1 MRGTSAVT
9 SAAEESPAS
18 SKIFGSSDRHQDTF
32 NHAEIVMKRAHNP
45 PKAAHKAHKRQKLEK
60 ASKPAVKKQ
69 KRRVQLNDLG
79 WRTVG
84 MPDRLEDTEG
94 FYGLEEIDD
103 VEVVKDA
110 TTGNITFQTTKTE
123 EEVAQDVEA
132 AWKREEEEA
141 ERLEKMIGQEG
152 KELPVEEEA
161 AEEPEA
167 QGSAPT
173 QDEADDDDSFAGFS
187 DEEEPTTKG
196 GIEIEDLNPNSE
208 VEDGRLLKK
217 DKKDDT
223 KEKPK
228 TKKEKK
234 AEAKARREEEQK
246 LKENTAANAGKAVE
260 TNPDYVEEEGVEA
273 TEDFEISGEGAFDIL
288 LNQPI
293 DDEEVDTSA
302 WEELGLSEKIIG
314 ALAGLKFS
322 KPSNIQASTIPDIMA
337 GRDLIGKASTGSG
350 KTLAFG
356 IPIIERYLT
365 THSQSKEEDSKASN
379 VPTALIVAPTRELAH
394 QITAHLTDLCV
405 KGDFEAPHI
414 ATITGGLSVQKQR
427 RQLEKADI
435 VVGTPGRLWEV
446 ISSGQGL
453 LRSLKQVKFL
463 VLDEADR
470 LLSQGHYQELGEILK
485 VLDREDDEEEDEE
498 ESAPEVERQTLVFSA
513 TFSKGLQ
520 QKLAGK
526 VKHGQGTG
534 DIMNK
539 ADSMEYLLKKLN
551 FREEQP
557 RYVDVNP
564 ESQMA
569 SKLREG
575 LIECAGPE
583 KDLYLYSLLLFHPNK
598 RALIFTN
605 SIAAVRRLTPFL
617 TNLNLPALPLHS
629 SMIQKAR
636 LRSIERFKER
646 PGSILVATDVA
657 ARGLDIPKVDLVIH
671 YHLPRAA
678 DTYVHRSGRTARAD
692 ASGSSIIICG
702 PEEVAGVRRLVA
714 KVHAR
719 AESAKEQTNKKRAY
733 FIRTLDIDRR
743 IVSRLK
749 PRATLSKKL
758 ADTVIAKEKKN
769 STDDMF
775 MQAAEDLGIDYDS
788 EEFEKEAKGKKG
800 RGSGR
805 KKKEKTAS
813 EMTKAEFA
821 AIRAELKGLLAER
834 INTGVSARYLTSGG
848 IDVEALMKGEGNTG
862 FLGAIDGLGFDDDEE
877 DAKPEPPAVQAGS
890 DENEDAEED
899 AEISKATAQ
908 KPEEKKAK
916 KQKARKRNAD
926 GTKKKWIHH

>member
-1 MRGTSAVT
+1 
-9 SAAEESPAS
+9 
-18 SKIFGSSDRHQDTF
+18 
-32 NHAEIVMKRAHNP
+32 MKRAHNP

-60 ASKPAVKKQ
+60 APKQATKKQ

-79 WRTVG
+79 WKTVG

-103 VEVVKDA
+103 VEVIKDT

-123 EEVAQDVEA
+123 EEIANDIEA

-141 ERLEKMIGQEG
+141 ARLEKMIGQEG
-152 KELPVEEEA
+152 KELPVEDEEA
-161 AEEPEA
+161 ADGVAEGTA
-167 QGSAPT
+167 
-173 QDEADDDDSFAGFS
+173 ADDKAASDNESFAGFS
-187 DEEEPTTKG
+187 DDDDNTEAPVKNG
-196 GIEIEDLNPNSE
+196 GLEIEDLNPNSE
-208 VEDGRLLKK
+208 IADGRTLAK
-217 DKKDDT
+217 DKAETK

-234 AEAKARREEEQK
+234 AEAKARREEELK
-246 LKENTAANAGKAVE
+246 LKLNTAANTGKTEAVE
-260 TNPDYVEEEGVEA
+260 TNPDYIEEEGVEA
-273 TEDFEISGEGAFDIL
+273 NEDFEISGEGAFDIL

-293 DDEEVDTSA
+293 DDDEVIDTSA
-302 WEELGLSEKIIG
+302 WEELGLSEKVVG

-322 KPSNIQASTIPDIMA
+322 KPSNIQASTIPEIMA
-337 GRDLIGKASTGSG
+337 GRDLVGKASTGSG

-356 IPIIERYLT
+356 IPIVERYLAT
-365 THSQSKEEDSKASN
+365 KSASKEKDSKTPN

-405 KGDFEAPHI
+405 KGDFDAPSI

-427 RQLEKADI
+427 RQLEHADI

-453 LRSLKQVKFL
+453 LRSLKQIKFL

-485 VLDREDDEEEDEE
+485 VLDRDVEEQEGDEEPV
-498 ESAPEVERQTLVFSA
+498 PEVERQTLVFSA

-526 VKHGQGTG
+526 VKFGSGTG

-557 RYVDVNP
+557 RYIDANP

-605 SIAAVRRLTPFL
+605 SISAVRRLTPFL
-617 TNLNLPALPLHS
+617 ANLNLPALPLHS

-692 ASGSSIIICG
+692 ASGSSIIICA

-714 KVHAR
+714 KVHAK
-719 AESAKEQTNKKRAY
+719 ATAAKEQTNKKRAY

-800 RGSGR
+800 RGAGR
-805 KKKEKTAS
+805 KKKEKSAS
-813 EMTKAEFA
+813 EMSKAEFA
-821 AIRAELKGLLAER
+821 AIRHELRALLAER

-862 FLGAIDGLGFDDDEE
+862 FLGAVDGLGFDEEEEEAKPGLAQDESDEE
-877 DAKPEPPAVQAGS
+877 DGDADVDAAA
-890 DENEDAEED
+890 EDSA
-899 AEISKATAQ
+899 ATVQ
-908 KPEEKKAK
+908 KPAEKKAN
-916 KQKARKRNAD
+916 KAKSRKRNAD

>member
-1 MRGTSAVT
+1 
-9 SAAEESPAS
+9 
-18 SKIFGSSDRHQDTF
+18 
-32 NHAEIVMKRAHNP
+32 MKRAHNP
-45 PKAAHKAHKRQKLEK
+45 PKAAHKVHKRQKLEK
-60 ASKPAVKKQ
+60 ATKFAESKQ
-69 KRRVQLNDLG
+69 RRRVQLNDLG
-79 WRTVG
+79 WKTVG

-103 VEVVKDA
+103 VEVLKDA

-123 EEVAQDVEA
+123 EQVAEDVEA

-141 ERLEKMIGQEG
+141 ARLEKMIGQEG
-152 KELPVEEEA
+152 VELPVEDEEA
-161 AEEPEA
+161 ADEEPEA
-167 QGSAPT
+167 KKTAPE
-173 QDEADDDDSFAGFS
+173 QSEAQSDNESFAGFS
-187 DEEEPTTKG
+187 DDEQPATNG
-196 GIEIEDLNPNSE
+196 GIEIEDLDPNSA

-217 DKKDDT
+217 DRPEKQV
-223 KEKPK
+223 EKPK

-234 AEAKARREEEQK
+234 AEAKAKREAERK
-246 LKENTAANAGKAVE
+246 LKDNTAANAGESAE

-293 DDEEVDTSA
+293 DDDEVDTSA
-302 WEELGLSEKIIG
+302 WEELGLSDKVIG

-322 KPSNIQASTIPDIMA
+322 KPSNIQASTIPEIMA

-356 IPIIERYLT
+356 IPIIERYLA
-365 THSQSKEEDSKASN
+365 THSSPKDKDSKTPN

-394 QITAHLTDLCV
+394 QITAHLNELCV
-405 KGDFEAPHI
+405 KGDFVAPHI

-427 RQLEKADI
+427 RQLEKADV

-485 VLDREDDEEEDEE
+485 VLDREDDEADDETE
-498 ESAPEVERQTLVFSA
+498 PIVEVERQTLVFSA

-526 VKHGQGTG
+526 VKHGNGTG
-534 DIMNK
+534 DILNK

-719 AESAKEQTNKKRAY
+719 AESAKEQTNKKRAF

-743 IVSRLK
+743 IVGRLK

-769 STDDMF
+769 STDDLF

-788 EEFEKEAKGKKG
+788 DEFEKEAKGKKG
-800 RGSGR
+800 RGAGR
-805 KKKEKTAS
+805 KKKEKSAS
-813 EMTKAEFA
+813 EMTRAEFA
-821 AIRAELKGLLAER
+821 SIRHELKGLLAER

-862 FLGAIDGLGFDDDEE
+862 FLGAVDGLGFDDDE
-877 DAKPEPPAVQAGS
+877 DVKPAPAPVEEES
-890 DENEDAEED
+890 DEEDEKNEVNDASETP
-899 AEISKATAQ
+899 KATQ
-908 KPEEKKAK
+908 KPKDKKARKEKK
-916 KQKARKRNAD
+916 RKRNAD

>member
-1 MRGTSAVT
+1 
-9 SAAEESPAS
+9 
-18 SKIFGSSDRHQDTF
+18 
-32 NHAEIVMKRAHNP
+32 MKRAHNP

-60 ASKPAVKKQ
+60 APKPVTKKQ

-79 WRTVG
+79 WKTVG

-103 VEVVKDA
+103 VEVIKDA

-123 EEVAQDVEA
+123 EEVANDVEA

-141 ERLEKMIGQEG
+141 ARLEKMIEQEG
-152 KELPVEEEA
+152 KELPVEEEEA
-161 AEEPEA
+161 AEDVDGGA
-167 QGSAPT
+167 SWH
-173 QDEADDDDSFAGFS
+173 DEAASDNESFAGFS
-187 DEEEPTTKG
+187 DDGDDNEAPAKNG

-208 VEDGRLLKK
+208 IADGRTLAK
-217 DKKDDT
+217 DKAETK

-234 AEAKARREEEQK
+234 AEAKSRREEELK
-246 LKENTAANAGKAVE
+246 LKQNTAANAGKSDVVE
-260 TNPDYVEEEGVEA
+260 TNPDYIEEEGVVA
-273 TEDFEISGEGAFDIL
+273 NEDFEISGEGAFDIL

-293 DDEEVDTSA
+293 DDDEVVDTSA
-302 WEELGLSEKIIG
+302 WEELGLSEKVVG

-322 KPSNIQASTIPDIMA
+322 KPSNIQASTIPEIMA

-356 IPIIERYLT
+356 IPIVERYLAT
-365 THSQSKEEDSKASN
+365 KSTSKEQDSKTPN
-379 VPTALIVAPTRELAH
+379 VPTALIIAPTRELAH
-394 QITAHLTDLCV
+394 QITAHLTDLCI
-405 KGDFEAPHI
+405 KGDFDAPSI

-427 RQLEKADI
+427 RQLEHADI

-485 VLDREDDEEEDEE
+485 VLDRVDEEEENDEE
-498 ESAPEVERQTLVFSA
+498 PAPEVERQTLVFSA

-526 VKHGQGTG
+526 VKFGSGTG

-551 FREEQP
+551 FREDQP
-557 RYVDVNP
+557 RYIDANP

-605 SIAAVRRLTPFL
+605 SISAVRRLTPFL

-692 ASGSSIIICG
+692 ASGSSIIICA

-714 KVHAR
+714 KVHAK
-719 AESAKEQTNKKRAY
+719 ASSAQQQTNKKRAY

-800 RGSGR
+800 RGAGR
-805 KKKEKTAS
+805 KKKEKSAS
-813 EMTKAEFA
+813 EMSKAEFA
-821 AIRAELKGLLAER
+821 AIRHELKALLAER

-862 FLGAIDGLGFDDDEE
+862 FLGAVDGLGFDDDEE
-877 DAKPEPPAVQAGS
+877 EVVKPAPVQEDS
-890 DENEDAEED
+890 DEEIEDADETS
-899 AEISKATAQ
+899 AVPKAD
-908 KPEEKKAK
+908 KPAEKKAK
-916 KQKARKRNAD
+916 KQKSRKRNAD

>member
-1 MRGTSAVT
+1 
-9 SAAEESPAS
+9 
-18 SKIFGSSDRHQDTF
+18 
-32 NHAEIVMKRAHNP
+32 MKRAHNP
-45 PKAAHKAHKRQKLEK
+45 PKAAHKAHKRQKLER
-60 ASKPAVKKQ
+60 ASKLTTKKLA
-69 KRRVQLNDLG
+69 RRVQLNDLG
-79 WRTVG
+79 WKTVS

-103 VEVVKDA
+103 VDVVRDP

-123 EEVAQDVEA
+123 EEIAADVEA
-132 AWKREEEEA
+132 AWQREEEEA
-141 ERLEKMIGQEG
+141 ARLERMIDQEG
-152 KELPVEEEA
+152 QELPVQDVKEA
-161 AEEPEA
+161 EDNEGEAEHA
-167 QGSAPT
+167 
-173 QDEADDDDSFAGFS
+173 QDEAEGDDESFAGFND
-187 DEEEPTTKG
+187 DEQPATNG
-196 GIEIEDLNPNSE
+196 GIEIEDLNPNST

-217 DKKDDT
+217 DRADSKA
-223 KEKPK
+223 EKPK

-246 LKENTAANAGKAVE
+246 LKDNTVANSGKTEE
-260 TNPDYVEEEGVEA
+260 TNPDYIEEEGVEA

-302 WEELGLSEKIIG
+302 WEELGLSEKVVG

-322 KPSNIQASTIPDIMA
+322 KPSNIQASTIPEIMG

-356 IPIIERYLT
+356 IPIIESYLAT
-365 THSQSKEEDSKASN
+365 QPQEKEKDPKSPT

-394 QITAHLTDLCV
+394 QITAHLTELCA
-405 KGDFEAPHI
+405 KGDFDAPNI

-427 RQLEKADI
+427 RQLEKANI

-470 LLSQGHYQELGEILK
+470 LLSQGHYKELGEILK
-485 VLDREDDEEEDEE
+485 VLDREDDEPEDDAEPI
-498 ESAPEVERQTLVFSA
+498 PEVERQTLVFSA

-526 VKHGQGTG
+526 VKHGSGTG
-534 DIMNK
+534 DILNK

-692 ASGSSIIICG
+692 ASGSSIIICA

-743 IVSRLK
+743 IVGRLK

-805 KKKEKTAS
+805 KKKEKNAS
-813 EMTKAEFA
+813 EMTRAEFA
-821 AIRAELKGLLAER
+821 AIRHELKGLLAER

-862 FLGAIDGLGFDDDEE
+862 FLGAVDGLGFEDDEE
-877 DAKPEPPAVQAGS
+877 ESKPAPAPVQDES
-890 DENEDAEED
+890 DEDEDAEEVD
-899 AEISKATAQ
+899 GEPAPAAQ

-916 KQKARKRNAD
+916 KQKKGRKRNAD
-926 GTKKKWIHH
+926 GSKKKWIHH

>member
-1 MRGTSAVT
+1 
-9 SAAEESPAS
+9 
-18 SKIFGSSDRHQDTF
+18 
-32 NHAEIVMKRAHNP
+32 MKRAHNP
-45 PKAAHKAHKRQKLEK
+45 PKAAHKAHKRQKLDK
-60 ASKPAVKKQ
+60 APKPATKKQ

-79 WRTVG
+79 WKTVG

-103 VEVVKDA
+103 VEVIKDT

-123 EEVAQDVEA
+123 EEVANDVEA

-141 ERLEKMIGQEG
+141 ARLEKMIGQEG
-152 KELPVEEEA
+152 KELPVEEEEA
-161 AEEPEA
+161 AKDVAE
-167 QGSAPT
+167 GTSV
-173 QDEADDDDSFAGFS
+173 DDKGASDNESFAGFS
-187 DEEEPTTKG
+187 DDDADKEGPAKNG

-208 VEDGRLLKK
+208 IADGRTLPK
-217 DKKDDT
+217 DKAET
-223 KEKPK
+223 KKETPK

-234 AEAKARREEEQK
+234 AEAKARRQEELK
-246 LKENTAANAGKAVE
+246 LKQNTSANAGKTEVE
-260 TNPDYVEEEGVEA
+260 ANPDYIEEEGVEA
-273 TEDFEISGEGAFDIL
+273 DEDFEISGEGAFDIL

-293 DDEEVDTSA
+293 DDDEVVDTSA
-302 WEELGLSEKIIG
+302 WEELGLSEKIVG

-322 KPSNIQASTIPDIMA
+322 KPSNIQASTIPEILA
-337 GRDLIGKASTGSG
+337 GRDLVGKASTGSG

-356 IPIIERYLT
+356 IPIVERYLAT
-365 THSQSKEEDSKASN
+365 KSTSKEKDSKTPN

-394 QITAHLTDLCV
+394 QITAHLSDLCV
-405 KGDFEAPHI
+405 KGDFDAPSI

-427 RQLEKADI
+427 RQLEHADI

-485 VLDREDDEEEDEE
+485 VLDREDEEQEEEP
-498 ESAPEVERQTLVFSA
+498 APEVERQTLVFSA

-526 VKHGQGTG
+526 IKFGNGTG
-534 DIMNK
+534 DVMNK

-557 RYVDVNP
+557 RYIDANP

-605 SIAAVRRLTPFL
+605 SISAVRRLTPFL
-617 TNLNLPALPLHS
+617 ANLNLPALPLHS

-657 ARGLDIPKVDLVIH
+657 ARGLDIPKVDLIIH

-714 KVHAR
+714 KVHAK
-719 AESAKEQTNKKRAY
+719 AATAKEQTNKKRAY

-800 RGSGR
+800 RGTGR
-805 KKKEKTAS
+805 KKKEKSAS
-813 EMTKAEFA
+813 EMSKAEFA
-821 AIRAELKGLLAER
+821 AIRHELKGLLAER

-862 FLGAIDGLGFDDDEE
+862 FLGAVDSLGFDEEEEVVKPAPVQEESDEE
-877 DAKPEPPAVQAGS
+877 DVSMDPDADDSPE
-890 DENEDAEED
+890 
-899 AEISKATAQ
+899 KAQ
-908 KPEEKKAK
+908 KPSEKKAK
-916 KQKARKRNAD
+916 KTKSRKRNAD

>member
-1 MRGTSAVT
+1 
-9 SAAEESPAS
+9 
-18 SKIFGSSDRHQDTF
+18 
-32 NHAEIVMKRAHNP
+32 MKRAHNP

-60 ASKPAVKKQ
+60 GSKMAAKRE
-69 KRRVQLNDLG
+69 KRRVQLTDLG
-79 WRTVG
+79 WKTVD
-84 MPDRLEDTEG
+84 MPDRLDDTEG
-94 FYGLEEIDD
+94 FYGLEEIED
-103 VEVVKDA
+103 VDVVKDP
-110 TTGNITFQTTKTE
+110 TTGNITFQTSKTE
-123 EEVAQDVEA
+123 EEIAADVEA

-141 ERLEKMIGQEG
+141 ARLEAMIDKEGQEIPDEDIAAPA
-152 KELPVEEEA
+152 KEEL
-161 AEEPEA
+161 AEDTAPEQNGA
-167 QGSAPT
+167 ETDG
-173 QDEADDDDSFAGFS
+173 DSFAGFS
-187 DEEEPTTKG
+187 DDEEATPEEAAPKPAVKG
-196 GIEIEDLNPNSE
+196 GIALEIEDLNPNSE
-208 VEDGRLLKK
+208 IADGRLLKK
-217 DKKDDT
+217 DRLDEKA
-223 KEKPK
+223 EKPK

-234 AEAKARREEEQK
+234 AEAKAKREQEQK
-246 LKENTAANAGKAVE
+246 LKENTAANAGAAVE
-260 TNPDYVEEEGVEA
+260 TNPDYIEEEGVEA

-293 DDEEVDTSA
+293 EDDEEVDTSA

-322 KPSNIQASTIPDIMA
+322 KPSNIQASTIPEILA

-356 IPIIERYLT
+356 IPIVEHYLAN
-365 THSQSKEEDSKASN
+365 HSQKKKEEPKSEN

-394 QITAHLTDLCV
+394 QITDHLKELCV
-405 KGDFEAPHI
+405 KGDFDAPNI

-427 RQLEKADI
+427 RQLERADI

-453 LRSLKQVKFL
+453 LRSLKQAKFL

-470 LLSQGHYQELGEILK
+470 LLSQGHYKELGEILK
-485 VLDREDDEEEDEE
+485 VLDIKDDEEEEE
-498 ESAPEVERQTLVFSA
+498 ENPVPEIERQTLVFSA

-526 VKHGQGTG
+526 VKFGSGTG
-534 DIMNK
+534 DILNK

-557 RYVDVNP
+557 RYIDANP

-605 SIAAVRRLTPFL
+605 SISAVRRLTPFL
-617 TNLNLPALPLHS
+617 ANLNLPALPLHS

-692 ASGSSIIICG
+692 ASGSSIIICA

-769 STDDMF
+769 STDDLF

-800 RGSGR
+800 RGAGR
-805 KKKEKTAS
+805 KKKEKSAS
-813 EMTKAEFA
+813 EMTKAEFG
-821 AIRAELKGLLAER
+821 AIRAELRGLLKER

-862 FLGAIDGLGFDDDEE
+862 FLGTVEGLGFDDDEM
-877 DAKPEPPAVQAGS
+877 DVKPQQAAVQK
-890 DENEDAEED
+890 EEEED
-899 AEISKATAQ
+899 TSEEEEGEQEEDTSEAKAVLT
-908 KPEEKKAK
+908 PEEKKEKKKA
-916 KQKARKRNAD
+916 KQKGRKRNAD
-926 GTKKKWIHH
+926 GSKKKWIHH

>member
-1 MRGTSAVT
+1 
-9 SAAEESPAS
+9 
-18 SKIFGSSDRHQDTF
+18 
-32 NHAEIVMKRAHNP
+32 MKRAHNP
-45 PKAAHKAHKRQKLEK
+45 PKAAHKVHKRQKLEK
-60 ASKPAVKKQ
+60 APKPATQKQ

-79 WRTVG
+79 WKTVG

-103 VEVVKDA
+103 LEVVKDA
-110 TTGNITFQTTKTE
+110 VTGNITFQTTKTE
-123 EEVAQDVEA
+123 EEVADDIEA

-141 ERLEKMIGQEG
+141 ARLEKMIGQEG
-152 KELPVEEEA
+152 KEIPVEDEA
-161 AEEPEA
+161 AVEDVVEEIPA
-167 QGSAPT
+167 QG
-173 QDEADDDDSFAGFS
+173 EAASDNDSFAGFS
-187 DEEEPTTKG
+187 DEDDEKAPAKNG

-208 VEDGRLLKK
+208 IADGRTLTK
-217 DKKDDT
+217 DRAETK

-234 AEAKARREEEQK
+234 AEAKARREQEQK
-246 LKENTAANAGKAVE
+246 LKQNTAANAGDSEPVE
-260 TNPDYVEEEGVEA
+260 TNPDYIEEEGVEA
-273 TEDFEISGEGAFDIL
+273 NEDFEISGEGAFDIL

-293 DDEEVDTSA
+293 DDDEVVDTSA
-302 WEELGLSEKIIG
+302 WEELGLSDKVVG

-322 KPSNIQASTIPDIMA
+322 KPSNIQASTIPEIMA

-356 IPIIERYLT
+356 IPIVERYLAT
-365 THSQSKEEDSKASN
+365 KPASKEKDAKTPN

-394 QITAHLTDLCV
+394 QITAHLNELCV
-405 KGDFEAPHI
+405 KGDFDSPSI

-427 RQLEKADI
+427 RQLEHADV

-446 ISSGQGL
+446 ISSGKGL
-453 LRSLKQVKFL
+453 LRSLKQIKFL

-470 LLSQGHYQELGEILK
+470 LLSQGHYKELGEILK
-485 VLDREDDEEEDEE
+485 VLDREDEEEENEE
-498 ESAPEVERQTLVFSA
+498 PAPEVERQTLVFSA

-526 VKHGQGTG
+526 VKFGSGTG

-557 RYVDVNP
+557 RYIDANP

-605 SIAAVRRLTPFL
+605 SISAVRRLTPFL

-692 ASGSSIIICG
+692 ASGSSIIICA
-702 PEEVAGVRRLVA
+702 PEEVVGVRRLVA
-714 KVHAR
+714 KVHAK

-743 IVSRLK
+743 IVGRLK

-800 RGSGR
+800 RGTGR
-805 KKKEKTAS
+805 KKKEKSAS
-813 EMTKAEFA
+813 EMTRAEFA
-821 AIRAELKGLLAER
+821 SIRHELKGLLAER

-862 FLGAIDGLGFDDDEE
+862 FLGAVDGLGFDDDEE
-877 DAKPEPPAVQAGS
+877 EVVRPAPVQEES
-890 DENEDAEED
+890 DEEDEDADVDMD
-899 AEISKATAQ
+899 AAADADADESTA
-908 KPEEKKAK
+908 PKAK
-916 KQKARKRNAD
+916 KAEGKKTKKQKSRKRNAD
-926 GTKKKWIHH
+926 GSKKKWIHH

>member
-1 MRGTSAVT
+1 
-9 SAAEESPAS
+9 
-18 SKIFGSSDRHQDTF
+18 
-32 NHAEIVMKRAHNP
+32 MKRAHNP

-60 ASKPAVKKQ
+60 ASNPVAKKQ
-69 KRRVQLNDLG
+69 KRRVQLHDLG
-79 WRTVG
+79 WKTVG

-103 VEVVKDA
+103 VEVIKDA

-123 EEVAQDVEA
+123 EEVANDVEA

-141 ERLEKMIGQEG
+141 ARLEKMIGQEG
-152 KELPVEEEA
+152 KELPVEEEEA
-161 AEEPEA
+161 AEEEVE
-167 QGSAPT
+167 QGTPAKDVAAS
-173 QDEADDDDSFAGFS
+173 DNESFTGFS
-187 DEEEPTTKG
+187 DDDETPAKKS

-208 VEDGRLLKK
+208 IADGRTLTK
-217 DKKDDT
+217 DKVETK

-246 LKENTAANAGKAVE
+246 LKQNTTANAGKPEVVE
-260 TNPDYVEEEGVEA
+260 TNPDYIEEEGVEA
-273 TEDFEISGEGAFDIL
+273 DEDFEISGEGAFDIL
-288 LNQPI
+288 LNQPND
-293 DDEEVDTSA
+293 DDEVVDTSA
-302 WEELGLSEKIIG
+302 WEELGLSEKVIG

-322 KPSNIQASTIPDIMA
+322 KPSNIQASTIPEILA

-356 IPIIERYLT
+356 IPIVERYLAT
-365 THSQSKEEDSKASN
+365 KPTRKEKDSNAPN

-394 QITAHLTDLCV
+394 QITAHLNDLCV
-405 KGDFEAPHI
+405 KGDFDAPSI

-427 RQLEKADI
+427 RQLEHADV

-446 ISSGQGL
+446 ISSGKGL
-453 LRSLKQVKFL
+453 LRSLKQIKFL

-485 VLDREDDEEEDEE
+485 VLDREDEEEEDDEP
-498 ESAPEVERQTLVFSA
+498 APEVERQTLVFSA

-526 VKHGQGTG
+526 VKFGSGTG

-557 RYVDVNP
+557 RYIDANP

-605 SIAAVRRLTPFL
+605 SISAVRRLTPFL
-617 TNLNLPALPLHS
+617 ANLNLPALPLHS

-646 PGSILVATDVA
+646 AGSILVATDVA

-692 ASGSSIIICG
+692 ASGSSIIICA

-714 KVHAR
+714 KVHAK
-719 AESAKEQTNKKRAY
+719 ASSAQAQTSKKRAY
-733 FIRTLDIDRR
+733 FIRTLDLDRR
-743 IVSRLK
+743 IVARLK

-775 MQAAEDLGIDYDS
+775 TQAAADLGIDYDS
-788 EEFEKEAKGKKG
+788 EEFDKEAKGKKG
-800 RGSGR
+800 RGAGR
-805 KKKEKTAS
+805 KKKEKSAS

-821 AIRAELKGLLAER
+821 SIRHELRGLLAQR

-848 IDVEALMKGEGNTG
+848 IDVEALIKGEGNTG
-862 FLGAIDGLGFDDDEE
+862 FLGAVDGLGFDEDDEVIKPAPVQE
-877 DAKPEPPAVQAGS
+877 DADDDDEDEGDGDGDGADETAAPKTGTPEQ
-890 DENEDAEED
+890 N
-899 AEISKATAQ
+899 
-908 KPEEKKAK
+908 KAK
-916 KQKARKRNAD
+916 KQKSRKRNAD
-926 GTKKKWIHH
+926 GSKKKWIHH

>member
-1 MRGTSAVT
+1 
-9 SAAEESPAS
+9 
-18 SKIFGSSDRHQDTF
+18 
-32 NHAEIVMKRAHNP
+32 MKRAHNP

-60 ASKPAVKKQ
+60 APKPAAKKQ

-79 WRTVG
+79 WKTVG

-103 VEVVKDA
+103 VEVIKD
-110 TTGNITFQTTKTE
+110 TMTGNITFQTTKTE
-123 EEVAQDVEA
+123 EEVANDVEA

-141 ERLEKMIGQEG
+141 ARLEKMIGQEG
-152 KELPVEEEA
+152 KELPVEDEEA
-161 AEEPEA
+161 AEDVAEGTSVDGQAASDNE
-167 QGSAPT
+167 
-173 QDEADDDDSFAGFS
+173 SFAGFS
-187 DEEEPTTKG
+187 DNDDDEAPARNG

-208 VEDGRLLKK
+208 VADGRTLAK
-217 DKKDDT
+217 DKVETK

-234 AEAKARREEEQK
+234 AEAKARREEELK
-246 LKENTAANAGKAVE
+246 LKQNTAANTGKPDVDE
-260 TNPDYVEEEGVEA
+260 TNPDYIEEEGVEA
-273 TEDFEISGEGAFDIL
+273 NEDFEISGEGAFDIL

-293 DDEEVDTSA
+293 DDDEVVDTSA
-302 WEELGLSEKIIG
+302 WEELGLSEKVVG

-322 KPSNIQASTIPDIMA
+322 KPSNIQASTIPEIMA
-337 GRDLIGKASTGSG
+337 GRDLVGKASTGSG

-356 IPIIERYLT
+356 IPIVERYLAT
-365 THSQSKEEDSKASN
+365 KSTSKEKDPKTPN

-405 KGDFEAPHI
+405 KGDFDAPSI

-427 RQLEKADI
+427 RQLEHADI

-485 VLDREDDEEEDEE
+485 VLDREDDEQEEDEE
-498 ESAPEVERQTLVFSA
+498 PAPEVERQTLVFSA

-526 VKHGQGTG
+526 VKFGSGTG

-557 RYVDVNP
+557 RYIDANP

-605 SIAAVRRLTPFL
+605 SISAVRRLTPFL

-692 ASGSSIIICG
+692 ASGSSIIICA

-714 KVHAR
+714 KVHAK
-719 AESAKEQTNKKRAY
+719 AATAKEQTNKKRAY

-800 RGSGR
+800 RGAGR
-805 KKKEKTAS
+805 KKKEKSAS
-813 EMTKAEFA
+813 EMSKAEFA
-821 AIRAELKGLLAER
+821 AIRHELKALLAER

-862 FLGAIDGLGFDDDEE
+862 FLGAVDGLGFDEEE
-877 DAKPEPPAVQAGS
+877 DDIVKPVPMQEESEEEDV
-890 DENEDAEED
+890 DVDAED
-899 AEISKATAQ
+899 DSAAKTQ
-908 KPEEKKAK
+908 KPQEKKAK
-916 KQKARKRNAD
+916 KQKSRKRNAD